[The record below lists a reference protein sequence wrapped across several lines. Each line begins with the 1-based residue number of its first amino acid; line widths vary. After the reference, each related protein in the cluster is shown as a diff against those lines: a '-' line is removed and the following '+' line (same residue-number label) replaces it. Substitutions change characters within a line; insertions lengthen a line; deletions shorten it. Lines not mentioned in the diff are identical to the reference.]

1 MKTAW
6 QRLIRFVATDGRTLY
21 GEPILSNPDFDLGN
35 TTRETGL
42 KAKVISGTDLYDTT
56 GATKVTEE
64 TVTVQKLLG
73 PLSQE
78 DVPIV
83 RCIGLNYKTHI
94 KEAGRS
100 PPPFPSLFFKP
111 NTSIHDHDADVVIP
125 KIAQDDQADY
135 EGELCVVIGKD
146 AKDVSESEALDYVAA
161 YTAGNDIS
169 SRKLQRNPE
178 FAGRVPQW
186 SFSKGFDTYAPLGP
200 ALVSAAVIREPER
213 LKLKT
218 VVDGELRQDT
228 ELADLLFTVPYIISY
243 LSSGTTLKKGTVIM
257 TGTPG
262 GVGAGMNPPKY
273 LVPGTKMEVN
283 ISEIGTLRNGVKF
296 A

>member
-83 RCIGLNYKTHI
+83 RCIGLNYKTHS
-94 KEAGRS
+94 EYLCV
-100 PPPFPSLFFKP
+100 PPHVIYYRLGPSL
-111 NTSIHDHDADVVIP
+111 TS
-125 KIAQDDQADY
+125 KNSQ
-135 EGELCVVIGKD
+135 G
-146 AKDVSESEALDYVAA
+146 
-161 YTAGNDIS
+161 
-169 SRKLQRNPE
+169 SRPHAPSLSLPLLQTQHLHSRP
-178 FAGRVPQW
+178 
-186 SFSKGFDTYAPLGP
+186 
-200 ALVSAAVIREPER
+200 
-213 LKLKT
+213 
-218 VVDGELRQDT
+218 
-228 ELADLLFTVPYIISY
+228 
-243 LSSGTTLKKGTVIM
+243 
-257 TGTPG
+257 
-262 GVGAGMNPPKY
+262 
-273 LVPGTKMEVN
+273 
-283 ISEIGTLRNGVKF
+283 
-296 A
+296 

>member
-83 RCIGLNYKTHI
+83 RCIGLNYKTHS
-94 KEAGRS
+94 KYPYVS
-100 PPPFPSLFFKP
+100 P
-111 NTSIHDHDADVVIP
+111 HVI
-125 KIAQDDQADY
+125 Y
-135 EGELCVVIGKD
+135 
-146 AKDVSESEALDYVAA
+146 Y
-161 YTAGNDIS
+161 
-169 SRKLQRNPE
+169 
-178 FAGRVPQW
+178 
-186 SFSKGFDTYAPLGP
+186 
-200 ALVSAAVIREPER
+200 R
-213 LKLKT
+213 LAS
-218 VVDGELRQDT
+218 Q
-228 ELADLLFTVPYIISY
+228 F
-243 LSSGTTLKKGTVIM
+243 
-257 TGTPG
+257 
-262 GVGAGMNPPKY
+262 
-273 LVPGTKMEVN
+273 
-283 ISEIGTLRNGVKF
+283 
-296 A
+296 